1 MTQNIAGEWRES
13 PHHCDR
19 RRLLT
24 ALGGIAAST
33 LATPLVADEPRPQE
47 SFPKDPD
54 EALARLK
61 VGNGRFADGK
71 TRHAH
76 ESADWRKHLV
86 GEQKPFATVLGCS
99 DSRVPPE
106 LVFDQGFGDLFIVRV
121 AGNVI
126 AADVV
131 ASLAYAAL
139 HLGTQLFVVMGHT
152 GCGAVTAAL
161 DAKLKKAK
169 EPERIEALVKLIEPG
184 LKDLDPNAAYKDALA
199 AAVEANVRY
208 SVHQLAGL
216 AGVKEAIRDSRIM
229 LGGAVYELDTGRVR
243 FLKQ

>member
-1 MTQNIAGEWRES
+1 MTDNFADEARGS
-13 PHHCDR
+13 PDHYDR
-19 RRLLT
+19 RRLLA
-24 ALGGIAAST
+24 ALGTAASVLNT
-33 LATPLVADEPRPQE
+33 TFAADEPPAPE
-47 SFPKDPD
+47 GFPKDPA

-61 VGNGRFADGK
+61 AGNLRFAAGK

-76 ESADWRKHLV
+76 QTADWRKHLV
-86 GEQKPFATVLGCS
+86 VAQKPFATILGCS

-106 LVFDQGFGDLFIVRV
+106 MVFDQGFGDLFIVRV

-139 HLGTQLFVVMGHT
+139 HLATPVFVVMGHT

-169 EPERIEALVKLIEPG
+169 EPERIESLVKLIEPG
-184 LKDLDPNAAYKDALA
+184 LKDLDVSAAYPTALA
-199 AAVEANVRY
+199 AAIEANVRW
-208 SVHQLAGL
+208 SVKQLSELTGP
-216 AGVKEAIRDSRIM
+216 KEAIRNGRIM
-229 LGGAVYELDTGRVR
+229 IAGSIYELDSGRVH
-243 FLKQ
+243 FLTR